1 MAFRMLKYLVMFS
14 SRCAFIAHLQNEDIL
29 VVPCGPA
36 GGYPVFPFTRSGYQ
50 LNAVDFLQLWISVFF
65 IRLQKQ
71 GSKNFNLKE
80 IEI

>member
-36 GGYPVFPFTRSGYQ
+36 GGYPVFPFNKSGYQ
-50 LNAVDFLQLWISVFF
+50 LKFVDFFTIVDKCYILC
-65 IRLQKQ
+65 
-71 GSKNFNLKE
+71 LKKS
-80 IEI
+80 I